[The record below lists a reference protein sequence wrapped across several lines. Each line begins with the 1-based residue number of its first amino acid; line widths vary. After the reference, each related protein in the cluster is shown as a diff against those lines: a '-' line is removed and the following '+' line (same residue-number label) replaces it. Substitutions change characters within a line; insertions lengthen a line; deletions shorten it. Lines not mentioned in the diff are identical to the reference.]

1 MKKIVTKLKNKLNKI
16 IITLSIV
23 LFNLNS
29 KCLAVVVQEAGNGGN
44 IASSQLFQG
53 IYNIAIDLTGTLQWI
68 IPVIGLVFI
77 AYYVFKIMTGDEQ
90 DQQRYKKA
98 IIKVFICIIVS
109 LLLVTLI
116 NLVAQYFGK

>member
-1 MKKIVTKLKNKLNKI
+1 MKKLIFISKNKISKI
-16 IITLSIV
+16 IFTISFI
-23 LFNLNS
+23 LFNFKNV
-29 KCLAVVVQEAGNGGN
+29 CFGAVVQEAGNGGN

-53 IYNIAIDLTGTLQWI
+53 FYNIAIDLTGTMQWI
-68 IPVIGLVFI
+68 IPVVGLVFI
-77 AYYVFKIMTGDEQ
+77 AFYVFKIMTGDEQ

-98 IIKVFICIIVS
+98 IIKVFVCIIIA

>member
-1 MKKIVTKLKNKLNKI
+1 MNKKKISKLLYS
-16 IITLSIV
+16 LSSIFV
-23 LFNLNS
+23 LLQTNS
-29 KCLAVVVQEAGNGGN
+29 YGAVVQEAGNGGN

-53 IYNIAIDLTGTLQWI
+53 FYNMAIDLTGTLQWI
-68 IPVIGLVFI
+68 IPVVGLVFI
-77 AYYVFKIMTGDEQ
+77 AFYVFKIMTGDEQ

-98 IIKVFICIIVS
+98 IIKVFVCIVVA

>member
-1 MKKIVTKLKNKLNKI
+1 MNKMIHKKKISKI
-16 IITLSIV
+16 LYSLSIM
-23 LFNLNS
+23 LIILQTT
-29 KCLAVVVQEAGNGGN
+29 AYGVVVQEAGDGGS

-53 IYNIAIDLTGTLQWI
+53 FYNIAIDLTGTLQWI
-68 IPVIGLVFI
+68 IPVVGLVFI
-77 AYYVFKIMTGDEQ
+77 AFYIFKIMTGDEQ

-98 IIKVFICIIVS
+98 IIKVFVCIVIA